1 MFFLKQLFKARES
14 LQGTA
19 RNEHAEMTFLEH
31 LEELRRTIL
40 HMLLTIVVAM
50 LLCFFFTQEIMTILR
65 YPAENVWR
73 MHEADTLPDSIDAD
87 DWIQA
92 KEAANL
98 LPTLSPQAAEQFLK
112 RLPEEVRKLAE
123 LAPVLNAA
131 ARLPQHER
139 KDYIQEAITDESQ
152 RDTALLLSDSG
163 AELRVQNERHSLRL
177 MGAFQPGE
185 AFIISLKIA
194 FFAGIIVSF
203 PLLLYRL
210 LLFIVPGLYERE
222 KRLLYKCIGFGFAL
236 FVIGCTFAYFCVLPH
251 VLSFFYNYSEGMGIA
266 NDWRISYYLTF
277 SIKLI
282 FIFGVV
288 FELPVVVIPLI
299 KTGLLPYPLMK
310 KSRSYALI
318 GCFTAALILA
328 PAPDPGTMLI
338 MALPMYAL
346 YELCIIYAWM
356 VHKRPPHSP
365 RPEAC

>member
-1 MFFLKQLFKARES
+1 MFFLKQLFRARER
-14 LQGTA
+14 LHVATG
-19 RNEHAEMTFLEH
+19 NEHAEMTFLEH
-31 LEELRRTIL
+31 LEELRRTII
-40 HMLLTIVVAM
+40 HMMLSIVISM
-50 LLCFFFTQEIMTILR
+50 LICFFFTQEIMSILR
-65 YPAENVWR
+65 YPAENMWR
-73 MHEADTLPDSIDAD
+73 THEASTLPDNIEAAD
-87 DWIQA
+87 WMQA

-98 LPTLSPQAAEQFLK
+98 LPTLSTQAAEQFLK
-112 RLPEEVRKLAE
+112 RLPQKVRTLAE

-139 KDYIQEAITDESQ
+139 NEYIQAALADETQ
-152 RDTALLLSDSG
+152 RNTALALSASG
-163 AELRVQNERHSLRL
+163 AELRIQNERSSLRL

-185 AFIISLKIA
+185 AFIISLKLA
-194 FFAGIIVSF
+194 FFAGLILAF

-210 LLFIVPGLYERE
+210 LLFVIPGLHEKE

-236 FVIGCTFAYFCVLPH
+236 FMAGCAFAYFCVLPH
-251 VLSFFYNYSEGMGIA
+251 VLSFFYRYSEGMGIA
-266 NDWRISYYLTF
+266 NDWRISYYITF

-310 KSRSYALI
+310 QSRSYALI
-318 GCFTAALILA
+318 ACFTAALILA

-346 YELCIIYAWM
+346 YELCIIYAWI
-356 VHKRPPHSP
+356 VHKRNAQPPQ
-365 RPEAC
+365 PEA